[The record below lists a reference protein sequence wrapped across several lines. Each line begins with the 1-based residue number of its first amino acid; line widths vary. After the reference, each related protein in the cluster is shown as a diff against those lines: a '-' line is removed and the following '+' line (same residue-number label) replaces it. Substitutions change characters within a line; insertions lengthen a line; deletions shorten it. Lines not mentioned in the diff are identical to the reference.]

1 MINLPGLPGQPP
13 WLRIGGT
20 AKESLSMVNASTR
33 LFSAV
38 ILLSMFVLGGCASLS
53 PYSIS
58 EATLERHFQDTV
70 SDFDRRQLQSGSP
83 LSLSLS
89 NADITLGP
97 DGRDVAV
104 IDLRGQVALNALMA
118 KLPVDI
124 ALKVEGAPV
133 YDSKEKA
140 IYIRRLQLLE
150 SSIDSSFFKGDLK
163 PVTDNVMRVVAQMLE
178 TMPVYR
184 LDEADFT
191 QRMFGMVPMDVRV
204 APGRLEFVMA
214 E

>member
-1 MINLPGLPGQPP
+1 MF
-13 WLRIGGT
+13 
-20 AKESLSMVNASTR
+20 AKRSSVLSALMV
-33 LFSAV
+33 LAV
-38 ILLSMFVLGGCASLS
+38 TLISGCATLS

-58 EATLERHFQDTV
+58 EGELERHLQDAVAT
-70 SDFDRRQLQSGSP
+70 FDRDQLQSGSP
-83 LSLSLS
+83 LSLSLN

-104 IDLRGQVALNALMA
+104 IDLGGQVALNALMT

-124 ALKVEGAPV
+124 SLKVEGAPV
-133 YDSKEKA
+133 YDAKEKA
-140 IYIRRLQLLE
+140 VYIRRLQLLD
-150 SSIDSSFFKGDLK
+150 SSIDSPFFKGDLK
-163 PVTDNVMRVVAQMLE
+163 PVTDTVMRAVAQMLE

-184 LDEADFT
+184 LDETDFA

-204 APGRLEFVMA
+204 APGRLEFVMS

>member
-1 MINLPGLPGQPP
+1 MVIPSRLLAVVVLFGLV
-13 WLRIGGT
+13 L
-20 AKESLSMVNASTR
+20 
-33 LFSAV
+33 
-38 ILLSMFVLGGCASLS
+38 LGGCASLS

-58 EATLERHFQDTV
+58 EATLERHLQDTV
-70 SDFDRRQLQSGSP
+70 SEFDRQQLQSGSP

-89 NADITLGP
+89 NADVTLGP

-104 IDLRGQVALNALMA
+104 IDLRGQVSLNALLA

-133 YDSKEKA
+133 YDSEEKA

-163 PVTDNVMRVVAQMLE
+163 PVTDTVMRAVAQMLE

-184 LDEADFT
+184 LDEKDFT
-191 QRMFGMVPMDVRV
+191 QRMFGMVPMGIRV

>member
-1 MINLPGLPGQPP
+1 MKKLHLIGLWG
-13 WLRIGGT
+13 L
-20 AKESLSMVNASTR
+20 
-33 LFSAV
+33 
-38 ILLSMFVLGGCASLS
+38 VLMAFALTSGCASIS
-53 PYSIS
+53 PYAIS
-58 EATLERHFQDTV
+58 EGELERHLQSVV
-70 SDFDRRQLQSGSP
+70 SDYDRTQLKSGSP

-89 NADITLGP
+89 DANVALGP

-104 IDLRGQVALNALMA
+104 IDLKGQVALNAFLA
-118 KLPVDI
+118 KLPVDL

-140 IYIRRLQLLE
+140 IYIRRVKLLE
-150 SSIDSSFFKGDLK
+150 SSIDSSFFKGDLA
-163 PVTDNVMRVVAQMLE
+163 PVTDTVMRVVAQMLE

-184 LDEADFT
+184 LDETKLA

-214 E
+214 DE

>member
-1 MINLPGLPGQPP
+1 MKKTLMRGL
-13 WLRIGGT
+13 
-20 AKESLSMVNASTR
+20 A
-33 LFSAV
+33 
-38 ILLSMFVLGGCASLS
+38 VLGFVAMAMTSGCASFS

-58 EATLERHFQDTV
+58 EGELERHLQDVV
-70 SDFDRRQLQSGSP
+70 SNYDREQLQSGSP

-89 NADITLGP
+89 DADITLGP

-104 IDLRGQVALNALMA
+104 IDVKGQVALNALMA

-140 IYIRRLQLLE
+140 VYIRRLQLLE
-150 SSIDSSFFKGDLK
+150 SSIDSPLFKGDLA

-178 TMPVYR
+178 TFPVYR
-184 LDEADFT
+184 LDETDPT
-191 QRMFGMVPMDVRV
+191 QKMFGLMPVDIRV
-204 APGRLEFVMA
+204 APGKLEFVMA

>member
-1 MINLPGLPGQPP
+1 MTELM
-13 WLRIGGT
+13 RIR
-20 AKESLSMVNASTR
+20 VR
-33 LFSAV
+33 LLT
-38 ILLSMFVLGGCASLS
+38 ILCAFLLFAGCASFS

-58 EATLERHFQDTV
+58 EATIERHLQEAV
-70 SDFDRRQLQSGSP
+70 ANFDRQQLKSGSP
-83 LSLSLS
+83 LGLSLS

-104 IDLRGQVALNALMA
+104 IDVKGQVSLNALMV
-118 KLPVDI
+118 KIPVDI

-140 IYIRRLQLLE
+140 VYIRRLQLLE
-150 SSIDSSFFKGDLK
+150 SSVDSSLFKGDLA
-163 PVTDNVMRVVAQMLE
+163 PITDNVMRVVAQMLE
-178 TMPVYR
+178 TMPIYR
-184 LDEADFT
+184 LDESDSA

>member
-1 MINLPGLPGQPP
+1 
-13 WLRIGGT
+13 
-20 AKESLSMVNASTR
+20 MVNASTR

-191 QRMFGMVPMDVRV
+191 WITERIAAIAAECCD
-204 APGRLEFVMA
+204 GRLVSVLEGGYAPRAVASAGAAHVQALMVA
-214 E
+214 

>member
-1 MINLPGLPGQPP
+1 MNKVHLSGLWG
-13 WLRIGGT
+13 LMLLT
-20 AKESLSMVNASTR
+20 MVLSS
-33 LFSAV
+33 
-38 ILLSMFVLGGCASLS
+38 GCASLS

-58 EATLERHFQDTV
+58 EGQLEGHLKDAV
-70 SDFDRRQLQSGSP
+70 SDYDRNQLNNGSP

-89 NADITLGP
+89 DADVTLGP

-104 IDLRGQVALNALMA
+104 INLKGQVALNALMA

-140 IYIRRLQLLE
+140 IFIRRVKLLE
-150 SSIDSSFFKGDLK
+150 SSVDAGFFKGDLG
-163 PVTDNVMRVVAQMLE
+163 PVTDKVMGVVAQMLE

-184 LDEADFT
+184 LDETNTA
-191 QRMFGMVPMDVRV
+191 QKLFGMLPTDIRV

-214 E
+214 D